1 MPHPFDTVK
10 LENGA
15 RLLLTPCPGTKEESL
30 EQSIA
35 TLKAAGAEAVITLML
50 PEEQE
55 KYGVSHLQSVTAE
68 ADLAWYSLPIP
79 DDEQPEAPFEN
90 NWAKYKKT
98 LVQGLNEGKTYA
110 VHCKGGQGRTSL
122 VSALLM
128 LEMGMDWP
136 EVKATIQAVKPRGLT
151 IQKHLDYI
159 DRVLTQHQ

>member
-1 MPHPFDTVK
+1 MYHPFDTVK

-15 RLLLTPCPGTKEESL
+15 RLLLTPCPGTKEESVEL
-30 EQSIA
+30 SIA

-55 KYGVSHLQSVTAE
+55 RFGVSHLQAATE
-68 ADLAWYSLPIP
+68 AAGMSWIALPIQ
-79 DDEQPEAPFEN
+79 DDEQPEAPFEK
-90 NWAKYKKT
+90 NWALYKKT
-98 LVQGLNEGKTYA
+98 LVQGLEEGKTYA

-136 EVKATIQAVKPRGLT
+136 KVKATIQAVKPKGLT
-151 IQKHLDYI
+151 IQKHLNYI
-159 DRVLTQHQ
+159 EKFS